1 LIKEK
6 RFPYLLKAKLN
17 YDKIILTTDGIWK
30 EFIMANKE
38 VTIKDVAKLAE
49 CSPTTVSR
57 VINNSD
63 HPVSKDTEDKVK
75 AAIEKLNFSP
85 NRIAQGLK
93 SDKSNIIG
101 VIVHDICDSY
111 FAEMVKGIEEFISGY
126 DYIVNIYNTSRSVE
140 KEVHAVKMLKANR
153 ADAIVLAGG
162 ALMDKEYEQQMY
174 SLIEQLKAQGT
185 ILLGVTPHPFD
196 IYNINLG
203 NKKAAET
210 ITEYLLENGHR
221 KIAFIDGPEKLYTSY
236 LRREGLK
243 DKLKENG
250 LELPDELIFAGDFSF
265 EGGRRAALKLM
276 EKIDQVTAVFAA
288 NDATALGLNW
298 ELNNQGIKVPDDI
311 SVVGIDDL
319 PEAKYSYPPLTT
331 VSLPIHQLGTNIG
344 KYLLETL
351 KEKKN
356 SDFSNVELKLI
367 ERESVKNI
375 T

>member
-1 LIKEK
+1 LKKEK

-17 YDKIILTTDGIWK
+17 YDKIILTTDRIWK

-288 NDATALGLNW
+288 NDATALGLIW

>member
-1 LIKEK
+1 
-6 RFPYLLKAKLN
+6 
-17 YDKIILTTDGIWK
+17 
-30 EFIMANKE
+30 MANKE

-63 HPVSKDTEDKVK
+63 HPVSKDTAEKVK

-111 FAEMVKGIEEFISGY
+111 FAEMVKGIEEFISGHE
-126 DYIVNIYNTSRSVE
+126 YIVNIYNTSRSVE
-140 KEVHAVKMLKANR
+140 KEVHAVNMLKANR

-162 ALMDKEYEQQMY
+162 ALMDQEYEQKMY
-174 SLIEQLKAQGT
+174 NLIEKLKAQGT
-185 ILLGVTPHPFD
+185 ILLGVTPHPFE
-196 IYNINLG
+196 INNISLG
-203 NKKAAET
+203 NKKAAEM
-210 ITEYLLENGHR
+210 ITEHLLENGHQ
-221 KIAFIDGPEKLYTSY
+221 KIAFIDGPENLYTSY

-243 DKLKENG
+243 KGLQKKGLTLKE
-250 LELPDELIFAGDFSF
+250 DLIFSGDFSF
-265 EGGRRAALKLM
+265 EGGRKAALKLL
-276 EKIDQVTAVFAA
+276 EKIDQVTAVLAA
-288 NDATALGLNW
+288 NDATALGLIW
-298 ELNNQGIKVPDDI
+298 ELNNQGINVPEDI

-331 VSLPIHQLGTNIG
+331 ISLPIHRLGTNIG
-344 KYLLETL
+344 KYLLENL

-356 SDFSNVELKLI
+356 SEFERIDLKLI
-367 ERESVKNI
+367 KRNSVKNI
-375 T
+375 N

>member
-1 LIKEK
+1 MIKEK

-288 NDATALGLNW
+288 NDATALGLIW